1 MANSEWL
8 FCWKNWLPSLNTRL
22 TLFTLLRRKPRLR
35 AEAHYGAQA
44 RVFRPWMNAG
54 RVPFEAPKERSWV
67 CFGGFRLPARSRFGE
82 GRPDEACGG
91 ATGFSPWGST
101 SYSLFFYEDAEGFA
115 GEIRPNFFVDDS
127 RFPDKGLITTE
138 TFFEVLS

>member
-1 MANSEWL
+1 
-8 FCWKNWLPSLNTRL
+8 
-22 TLFTLLRRKPRLR
+22 
-35 AEAHYGAQA
+35 
-44 RVFRPWMNAG
+44 MNAG
-54 RVPFEAPKERSWV
+54 RVPFEAPKERSRV
-67 CFGGFRLPARSRFGE
+67 CFGGFRLPARSRFSE

-91 ATGFSPWGST
+91 TTGFSPWGST

-127 RFPDKGLITTE
+127 RFPDKRLITTE